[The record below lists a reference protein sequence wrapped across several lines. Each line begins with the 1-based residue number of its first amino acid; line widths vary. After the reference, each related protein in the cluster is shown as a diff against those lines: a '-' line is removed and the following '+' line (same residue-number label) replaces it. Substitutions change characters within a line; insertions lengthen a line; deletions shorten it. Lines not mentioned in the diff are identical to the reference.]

1 MPNHTVTDKITGKTI
16 TNVEFYEQA
25 RRWAAIVRNKAK
37 RNALAFSKGKQKPH
51 TYKQGKK
58 AGKLERKLA
67 SSIQFNIEHDLHI
80 PECVSFK
87 IPIHGIYREWAV
99 GYGQPRTPGKYVNPH
114 PRIRRSMADWIDE
127 PISRDADKLF
137 DLAAEF
143 YGDEM
148 LANFFG
154 TKKNRNY
161 PL

>member
-1 MPNHTVTDKITGKTI
+1 MPNHTVTDKIDGKTI

-87 IPIHGIYREWAV
+87 IPFTAYTGNGPWATDSRERRANTSIPIRGSAV
-99 GYGQPRTPGKYVNPH
+99 QWLTGLTSPSAAMPTNSLTSPQSFTATKCWPTFSVRK
-114 PRIRRSMADWIDE
+114 
-127 PISRDADKLF
+127 KLK
-137 DLAAEF
+137 LI
-143 YGDEM
+143 
-148 LANFFG
+148 
-154 TKKNRNY
+154 
-161 PL
+161 